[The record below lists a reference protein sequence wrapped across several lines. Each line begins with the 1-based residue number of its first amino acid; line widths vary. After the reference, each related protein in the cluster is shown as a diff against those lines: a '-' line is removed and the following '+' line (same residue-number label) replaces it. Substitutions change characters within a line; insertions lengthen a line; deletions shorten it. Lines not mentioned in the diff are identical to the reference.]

1 MPYDPSNALSRT
13 VYDDSSAAR
22 RSSEG
27 SMYADMRDFYKDFVE
42 PSITRMVTATERQ
55 ADKEEQTIVQIGN
68 REIKQAVER
77 QQNANGYK
85 FATT

>member
-1 MPYDPSNALSRT
+1 
-13 VYDDSSAAR
+13 
-22 RSSEG
+22 
-27 SMYADMRDFYKDFVE
+27 MRDFYKDFVE

-68 REIKQAVER
+68 REIKQVVER